1 VCASLPPAA
10 LRLEQVNA
18 SGKSAELGPKP
29 VMMMFVFPLLDGY
42 RAMAALMVLTTHVAF
57 TTAEIYVPVIGP
69 LLGRMD
75 FGVTLFFLLS
85 GFLLYRPWAL
95 AAMTASTGPRLGRY
109 SLRRAG
115 RILPAYWVMVIFT
128 LVVLPE
134 IQPVSWQ
141 SWPIHLGM
149 LHIYVPDSSLEGLTQ
164 TWSLATEVAFYL
176 ALPCIAWW
184 AGRRHRGDPD
194 RSTRRQF
201 TVLITLAV
209 IAWVFTVFRVTGW
222 WGDALLSGYWLP
234 GFLDWFALGM
244 AAAIISARMSLP
256 SPPAWMLRVRSLAW
270 DTPTCLGIAAALF
283 VIAATPLGGPLA
295 FEFAGPFE
303 TLTKHAI
310 YGVIAFF
317 LLLPGFLGR
326 ADRESAWARLLQHP
340 VTVYLGTISY
350 GIFLWHLVL
359 LRLIV
364 EIIDY
369 PVFSGGFWVLWT
381 GTVVISVCAASLS
394 WFLIERP
401 IQRWTHVGRLRTRT
415 ALTRPD
421 QELPAPISQQHSK
434 P

>member
-10 LRLEQVNA
+10 PRLEQVNA
-18 SGKSAELGPKP
+18 SGKYAELGPKP
-29 VMMMFVFPLLDGY
+29 VMMMLVFPLLDGY
-42 RAMAALMVLTTHVAF
+42 RALAALMVLTTHVAF

-69 LLGRMD
+69 ILGRMD

-95 AAMTASTGPRLGRY
+95 AAMTASAGPRLGRY
-109 SLRRAG
+109 TLRRAG

-128 LVVLPE
+128 LAVLPE

-141 SWPIHLGM
+141 SWPLHLGM

-176 ALPCIAWW
+176 ALPLIAWW

-194 RSTRRQF
+194 RSARRQF
-201 TVLITLAV
+201 SVLITLAA
-209 IAWVFTVFRVTGW
+209 IAWIFTVLRVTGW
-222 WGDALLSGYWLP
+222 SGDTLLSGYWLP

-244 AAAIISARMSLP
+244 AAAIVSARLSLP
-256 SPPAWMLRVRSLAW
+256 DPSDWMLRLRTLAR

-283 VIAATPLGGPLA
+283 VVAATPLGGPLA

-317 LLLPGFLGR
+317 LLLPGFLGHT
-326 ADRESAWARLLQHP
+326 DRDSMWSRILKHP

-359 LRLIV
+359 LRLIIEV
-364 EIIDY
+364 VNY
-369 PVFSGGFWVLWT
+369 PVFSGGFWLLW
-381 GTVVISVCAASLS
+381 GATVAISICAASLS

-401 IQRWTHVGRLRTRT
+401 IQRWTHGGRLRTTT
-415 ALTRPD
+415 ASLGAD
-421 QELPAPISQQHSK
+421 KGLPAPISPQRSTS
-434 P
+434 